1 MPPDSGVILTTFVSS
16 ITLAIVCLTRL
27 ARMSTRSRSA
37 PGSRPAVISTTVE
50 ISSLTQLSRLM
61 ERLETVKDVH
71 TVAREGNLA
80 AT

>member
-1 MPPDSGVILTTFVSS
+1 
-16 ITLAIVCLTRL
+16 
-27 ARMSTRSRSA
+27 
-37 PGSRPAVISTTVE
+37 VISTTVE

-80 AT
+80 AS